1 MAPVLTHQ
9 FNVQSRQPQRPPTIP
24 VLRVQVQGGQIVVT
38 ALGTDYVVTYHK
50 PANSPQLVARSFP
63 RKEDRRTS
71 MTVAQFL
78 TDASKLATDK
88 ARELGWIA

>member
-9 FNVQSRQPQRPPTIP
+9 FNVQSRQPQRPPTIS
-24 VLRVQVQGGQIVVT
+24 VLRVPG
-38 ALGTDYVVTYHK
+38 LGRAYCCHRVGHRLRRE

-71 MTVAQFL
+71 MTLAQFL
-78 TDASKLATDK
+78 TDASKLANEK

>member
-9 FNVQSRQPQRPPTIP
+9 FNVQSRQPQRTPTIP

-63 RKEDRRTS
+63 RKEDRRSS
-71 MTVAQFL
+71 MTLAHFL
-78 TDASKLATDK
+78 IAACKLANDR
-88 ARELGWIA
+88 ALQLGWI